1 MIQMTSLLSTI
12 GSAVSTQVARPF
24 LVDDRPSHVPTN
36 VTLNVTVSTQT
47 DYRGLE
53 PVQVIYL
60 IVGALDVGV
69 AMVSMLTCIWLS
81 IRDGQCSNGRK
92 EYYKEA
98 NDDVVPLIP
107 DSSDTAVHS
116 DNRVSNTDQT
126 LNPCSRHGCLLLT
139 LILSFDFVAQ
149 AHIFTYNF
157 VLFTYV
163 YEYRE
168 WSVNA
173 GTTIVL
179 ITHLTRVVV
188 GVVVVPVSRWVSPTK
203 LLVFNLSML
212 VVSGVM
218 VAVAPVLGDIWIAVG
233 VIFEGAGTCNLHLT
247 TITLVEETTHVVASL
262 MSLFFSMIGASA
274 IVGFVIGTL
283 LYYTGGSAFPL
294 MMLLSALIS
303 VALFTAYKVINACYM
318 KSTGR
323 HHKSTECE

>member
-98 NDDVVPLIP
+98 IDDVVPLIP

-149 AHIFTYNF
+149 AHI
-157 VLFTYV
+157 L
-163 YEYRE
+163 R
-168 WSVNA
+168 
-173 GTTIVL
+173 TIL
-179 ITHLTRVVV
+179 CY
-188 GVVVVPVSRWVSPTK
+188 SPTYM
-203 LLVFNLSML
+203 S
-212 VVSGVM
+212 
-218 VAVAPVLGDIWIAVG
+218 IANG
-233 VIFEGAGTCNLHLT
+233 Q
-247 TITLVEETTHVVASL
+247 
-262 MSLFFSMIGASA
+262 
-274 IVGFVIGTL
+274 
-283 LYYTGGSAFPL
+283 
-294 MMLLSALIS
+294 
-303 VALFTAYKVINACYM
+303 
-318 KSTGR
+318 
-323 HHKSTECE
+323 